1 MRNPSLPTRLNL
13 KKAIEAT
20 ENTEDTEQARVSRKM
35 TGHPN
40 GDSVKVH
47 NLLFFLCDLCVLCG

>member
-1 MRNPSLPTRLNL
+1 MIL

-20 ENTEDTEQARVSRKM
+20 ENTEDTEQARVSRKI

-40 GDSVKVH
+40 GDSVTAH
-47 NLLFFLCDLCVLCG
+47 NPLF

>member
-1 MRNPSLPTRLNL
+1 MSQTDYAIKFIMDASINL

-20 ENTEDTEQARVSRKM
+20 ENTEKARVSRKI

-40 GDSVKVH
+40 GGSVKAR
-47 NLLFFLCDLCVLCG
+47 NLLFFLCDLCG

>member
-1 MRNPSLPTRLNL
+1 MRHIIL